1 MAWREG
7 PIGFDHAVDF
17 YDETR
22 GLSPEASRAT
32 TDLLAFQLRDCK
44 RVLEVG
50 IGTGLMALPL
60 VKHGFHVD
68 GIDLSEPMLQRLR
81 EKISG
86 SPISIAVA
94 DATRLPF
101 RTGSVEGAYLRH
113 VLHLIPDWR
122 AAVAELVRVVRPGGR
137 ILVSITDYTGL
148 YEEVQ
153 KRFRLEAGGLPEAV
167 GLQPD
172 DPGSLIAAMSKL
184 GARGHR
190 LPPIRGSRALTLN
203 QFLEHIER
211 GHYTWTWPATE
222 AERRG
227 ASRRVRAWLA
237 RRFGDLDR
245 PVEPEYTVEW
255 WAFDLSQ
262 QPSKG

>member
-1 MAWREG
+1 MAGREG
-7 PIGFDHAVDF
+7 PIGFDDAVDF

-32 TDLLAFQLRDCK
+32 TDLLAFELRDCK

-60 VKHGFHVD
+60 VEHGFHVD
-68 GIDLSEPMLQRLR
+68 GVDLSEPMLQRLR

-86 SPISIAVA
+86 SRISLAVA
-94 DATRLPF
+94 DATRLPL

-113 VLHLIPDWR
+113 VLHLISDWR
-122 AAVAELVRVVRPGGR
+122 TAVAELVRVVRPGGR

-153 KRFRLEAGGLPEAV
+153 KRFLLEAGDLPEAV
-167 GLQPD
+167 GLRPD
-172 DPGSLIAAMSKL
+172 DPGSLIGALSEL
-184 GARGHR
+184 GARGRR
-190 LPPIRGSRALTLN
+190 LPPIRGRRDLTLS
-203 QFLEHIER
+203 QFLEHIEQ
-211 GHYTWTWPATE
+211 GHYSWTWPATE
-222 AERRG
+222 AERRA
-227 ASRRVRAWLA
+227 ASRRVRAWLD

-245 PVEPEYTVEW
+245 PVEPEYTIEW
-255 WAFDLSQ
+255 WAFDLSIR
-262 QPSKG
+262 